1 MDLHK
6 IFDKN
11 ILDKIKVLIQY
22 SISVNNDK
30 IIEILSKIDYIN
42 KSLLSSYIKQT
53 QINIDFLKNITS
65 YIDCI
70 FNKIKKENQDEEDK
84 PEKILILSI
93 IYIYFKYIYNI
104 FLNDRR
110 DDKYIYNH
118 QVKERLIQIEKYSD
132 PQDAMHSIQKQFSY
146 KYENVINT
154 LMIIIKELS
163 ILFCLSENKSV
174 LSKIKTALSF
184 STTQKGGNNE
194 FINYKYKDK
203 TYKRKVRYDGKKTYI
218 IINKERIYIKIRK
231 NYS

>member
-22 SISVNNDK
+22 SISINNEK

-53 QINIDFLKNITS
+53 QINTDFLKNITS

-70 FNKIKKENQDEEDK
+70 FNKIKKKENQDEEDK

-104 FLNDRR
+104 F
-110 DDKYIYNH
+110 
-118 QVKERLIQIEKYSD
+118 
-132 PQDAMHSIQKQFSY
+132 
-146 KYENVINT
+146 
-154 LMIIIKELS
+154 
-163 ILFCLSENKSV
+163 
-174 LSKIKTALSF
+174 
-184 STTQKGGNNE
+184 
-194 FINYKYKDK
+194 
-203 TYKRKVRYDGKKTYI
+203 
-218 IINKERIYIKIRK
+218 
-231 NYS
+231 